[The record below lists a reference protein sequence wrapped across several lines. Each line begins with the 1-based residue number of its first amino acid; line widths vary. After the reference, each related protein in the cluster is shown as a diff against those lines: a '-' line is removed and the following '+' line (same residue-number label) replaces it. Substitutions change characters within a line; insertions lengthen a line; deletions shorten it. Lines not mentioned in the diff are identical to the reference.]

1 MLGTA
6 CRILSSQ
13 TEARFYM
20 TDKRIV
26 LTTSASHEE
35 ARKIA
40 HGLVERR
47 VAACVNIV
55 TKIES
60 IYRWQGKVE
69 ESKEVLLII
78 KTTEAAAARVKDA
91 IREVHSYELPECIVI
106 SITDGSESYLKWI
119 AESVD

>member
-1 MLGTA
+1 MHQL
-6 CRILSSQ
+6 
-13 TEARFYM
+13 
-20 TDKRIV
+20 DKGVDKV
-26 LTTSASHEE
+26 LIAFCTFPDADT
-35 ARKIA
+35 ARKIVREIIDA
-40 HGLVERR
+40 NL
-47 VAACVNIV
+47 AACGNVIPQ
-55 TKIES
+55 IES

-91 IREVHSYELPECIVI
+91 IREMHSYELPECIVI

>member
-6 CRILSSQ
+6 GRILSSQ

-26 LTTSASHEE
+26 LTTFASHEE

-40 HGLVERR
+40 LGLVERR

-91 IREVHSYELPECIVI
+91 ILEMHSYELPECIVI